1 MCNYKSLKLSQK
13 QKILLNLSCIVVAQ
27 EIFMF
32 PFDAR
37 IFNSKEIPKFELY
50 LLYHLIIKILE

>member
-1 MCNYKSLKLSQK
+1 MIKTFTKAKDTPRKFKL
-13 QKILLNLSCIVVAQ
+13 LIVVAQ

-37 IFNSKEIPKFELY
+37 IFDSEKYQSLGYICY
-50 LLYHLIIKILE
+50 IT